1 MFRMSPRRTAGRFI
15 GLGLALGMAFLPASA
30 STSVGIDLVVA
41 PNGDDGNPGTAM
53 APLKTLSAAAR
64 LAKAGTTV
72 RIRAGLYAED
82 VRVTGQGTREAP
94 IVFEAEQPGT
104 VIVTGAESGFAPQT
118 WAGDDDDHLR
128 SGNRWVTL
136 RGLVFR
142 HIGERPA
149 VRASTGW
156 RIEGCRF
163 EQSGFGVNI
172 RGNDVA
178 ITRSVF
184 QDLDSPRAHAIT
196 AYGSRGLRLSELV
209 IRRINTKKLIR
220 DVANSA
226 VLKILSTDG
235 LIIEDVVSEG
245 NVGPGLWLD
254 SGNRNFVIRR
264 NILRANSGS
273 QAGWEGPGLWLEN
286 NVGARGDVYGNLIVG
301 NSGAGIE
308 VMESSDIRI
317 HDNVI
322 LDNPACF
329 GLRNLPRGDGGTTLL
344 DDIRIEHNLCGGWTS
359 MAVGTGPGEWQGWDA
374 AAHRI
379 VIDGGRY
386 LRSNDRPLFVWNET
400 AASNPQEAA
409 EKLGFERT
417 GILQ

>member
-1 MFRMSPRRTAGRFI
+1 
-15 GLGLALGMAFLPASA
+15 
-30 STSVGIDLVVA
+30 
-41 PNGDDGNPGTAM
+41 
-53 APLKTLSAAAR
+53 
-64 LAKAGTTV
+64 
-72 RIRAGLYAED
+72 
-82 VRVTGQGTREAP
+82 
-94 IVFEAEQPGT
+94 
-104 VIVTGAESGFAPQT
+104 
-118 WAGDDDDHLR
+118 
-128 SGNRWVTL
+128 
-136 RGLVFR
+136 
-142 HIGERPA
+142 
-149 VRASTGW
+149 
-156 RIEGCRF
+156 
-163 EQSGFGVNI
+163 
-172 RGNDVA
+172 
-178 ITRSVF
+178 
-184 QDLDSPRAHAIT
+184 
-196 AYGSRGLRLSELV
+196 V